1 MDLTA
6 SEPVMGY
13 APAKP
18 RMSAEEFL
26 AWDAGRTLKHEF
38 LQGEVY
44 LMAGGEDRNATVA
57 GNLYIALR
65 AHLRGTPCR
74 AYGSDVK
81 LRVETADAYFYP
93 DVMVTCSVTDLA
105 DRLIKREPVLVVEVL
120 SPSTAGY
127 DRGSKFAAYRQ
138 LDSLV
143 EYLLIDVDQQRCDL
157 FRRNAEGLWVL
168 HPSEAGEKLHL
179 ASIDL
184 AIDAATLWEDLE
196 PEVNLLPDELP
207 GFKSTSG

>member
-13 APAKP
+13 ALAKP

-26 AWDAGRTLKHEF
+26 TWDAGQTLKHEF

-65 AHLRGTPCR
+65 QQLRGTPCR
-74 AYGSDVK
+74 VYGSDVK
-81 LRVETADAYFYP
+81 LRVEAADAFFYP
-93 DVMVTCSVTDLA
+93 DVMVTCSAVDLS
-105 DRLIKREPVLVVEVL
+105 DRLIKREPVLVAEVL

-127 DRGSKFAAYRQ
+127 DRGRKFAAYRG
-138 LDSLV
+138 LPSLV
-143 EYLLIDVDQQRCDL
+143 EYLLVDVDQQRCDR

-168 HPSEAGEKLHL
+168 HPCEPGEALGLV
-179 ASIDL
+179 SVDL
-184 AIDAATLWEDLE
+184 VIEAADLWADLE
-196 PEVNLLPDELP
+196 PTGDETTAAN
-207 GFKSTSG
+207 G